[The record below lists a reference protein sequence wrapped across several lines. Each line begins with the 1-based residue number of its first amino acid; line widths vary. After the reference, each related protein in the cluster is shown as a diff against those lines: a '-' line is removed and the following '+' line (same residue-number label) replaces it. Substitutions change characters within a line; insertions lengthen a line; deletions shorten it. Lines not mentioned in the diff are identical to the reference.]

1 MGSAAGSADGQWL
14 ASGYWDNTGGHRSD
28 FRIWSAADGQTVRHI
43 PMGNCKP
50 CFSPDGR
57 WLLAATEK
65 EFLQFAIGSQPTNWP
80 LIRSY
85 PRQNAGFISGSAAF
99 TADGKMLALQA
110 DKRNLSL
117 REAATGRELAT
128 LTAIPQTMGVDNP
141 RFSHHGRW
149 LAVPSHIGLQVWD
162 LALIREHLREM
173 NLDWDGP
180 PDLPPPTPAG
190 NSATP

>member
-1 MGSAAGSADGQWL
+1 
-14 ASGYWDNTGGHRSD
+14 
-28 FRIWSAADGQTVRHI
+28 
-43 PMGNCKP
+43 MGNCKP